1 MPILQSAA
9 SATSGLDVLNA
20 LTASQDSPTITVT
33 DPTLASAL
41 SKIAGQATQG
51 TAASV
56 PSGDK
61 EEPTY
66 KFVAGWI
73 LLIVLLTVAAKTR
86 VGYVIIYYSL
96 MLIILLILVTEYQQ
110 IAPLLNVQTIGV
122 FNSSNTI

>member
-1 MPILQSAA
+1 MPIIQSSA
-9 SATSGLDVLNA
+9 SATSGIDVLNA

-56 PSGDK
+56 PSSDK

-73 LLIVLLTVAAKTR
+73 LLIVLLTFAAKTR

-110 IAPLLNVQTIGV
+110 IAPLLNVQTIGM
-122 FNSSNTI
+122 FNSNTA